1 MKFAFTAD
9 QTELRDGV
17 RDLLKGACPPT
28 AVRATWES
36 GGALPAALSGAL
48 AESGIAAVAVP
59 EAFDGLG
66 LSLLDLAP
74 LIEEA
79 GFAAVPGL
87 LLETAAVAAPVLARA
102 GGAPAER
109 WLPGIAS
116 GEVSVAL
123 GLAGTPLV
131 AGADQAQVLLLERD
145 GALYAVTP
153 DTVGLRPEQS
163 VDHTRRLFQV
173 TWTPSADDR
182 LGGEEL
188 TGLAL
193 DCAATASAAFLN
205 GLSRWMLELSVDYVK
220 VREQFGRPVG
230 SFQAVK
236 HHLADALM
244 HLEFARPAVWRSA
257 WTLSSSE
264 GSAAD
269 RSLQASMAKARAS
282 DAADLVGK
290 KALQVHGAI
299 GYTTECDLH
308 HWLKRSWALRRAFGG
323 AAWHRARIAEHLSI

>member
-1 MKFAFTAD
+1 MRFAFTSD

-28 AVRATWES
+28 AVRQTWEA
-36 GGALPAALSGAL
+36 GGVLPGALSGAL

-66 LSLLDLAP
+66 LSLVDLAP

-87 LLETAAVAAPVLARA
+87 LLETAAVAAPVLARV
-102 GGAPAER
+102 GGLPAER
-109 WLPGIAS
+109 WLPGIAA

-123 GLAGTPLV
+123 GLAGTALV
-131 AGADQAQVLLLERD
+131 AGADQAQVLLLEREGD
-145 GALYAVTP
+145 LYATTP
-153 DTVGLRPEQS
+153 DRVNLSPEQS
-163 VDHTRRLFQV
+163 ADHTRRLFQV
-173 TWTPSADDR
+173 HYTPDADDR
-182 LGGEEL
+182 LGGPEL
-188 TGLAL
+188 TALAL

-205 GLSRWMLELSVDYVK
+205 GLSRRMLDMSVDYAK

-244 HLEFARPAVWRSA
+244 HLEFARPAAWRAA
-257 WTLSSSE
+257 WTLSDAGSASSE
-264 GSAAD
+264 

-282 DAADLVGK
+282 DAADLVGR

-323 AAWHRARIAEHLSI
+323 AAWHRARIAEHLLT